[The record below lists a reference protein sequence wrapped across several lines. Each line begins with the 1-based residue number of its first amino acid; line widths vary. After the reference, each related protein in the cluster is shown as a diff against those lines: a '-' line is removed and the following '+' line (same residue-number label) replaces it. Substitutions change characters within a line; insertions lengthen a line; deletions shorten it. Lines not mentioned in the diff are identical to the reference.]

1 MSLRSP
7 LGRVQGLGSAKSGS
21 SHWISQR
28 VTAVALTLLGIWFVV
43 SLLTLGGHG
52 HERVTAW
59 LGSPLQSVLA
69 VLFVLVA
76 AWHANLGLQ
85 VIVEDYVGARRTRV
99 AVLVV
104 VKFALIVA
112 AVAGVLAVL
121 RIAFGVAA

>member
-7 LGRVQGLGSAKSGS
+7 LGRVLGLGSAKSGS
-21 SHWISQR
+21 SHWIGQR
-28 VTAVALTLLGIWFVV
+28 LSAVALTLLGIWFVF
-43 SLLTLGGHG
+43 SLLTLGGLEHA
-52 HERVTAW
+52 RVVGW
-59 LGSPLQSVLA
+59 LGAPLQSALA
-69 VLFVLVA
+69 VLFVVTA

-85 VIVEDYVGARRTRV
+85 VIVEDYVGSRGMRV

-104 VKFALIVA
+104 VRFALSVA

>member
-21 SHWISQR
+21 SHWIGQR
-28 VTAVALTLLGIWFVV
+28 ITAVALTLLGLWFVV
-43 SLLTLGGHG
+43 SLLMLGGLG
-52 HERVTAW
+52 RERVTAW
-59 LGSPLQSVLA
+59 LGSPLRSVLA

-85 VIVEDYVGARRTRV
+85 VIVEDYVGARGMRV